1 MNYGQLK
8 AAMTAYT
15 HRSDAAAMA
24 DSFLP
29 IAEQRIY
36 FGESNS
42 PAIRVSSML
51 STVTMAD
58 GTRPAGF
65 LEAKKVFEQDRPWMP
80 LEFRPMEFMN
90 HECRAFSWDGETMV
104 LSRDM
109 AFPMQLTYYG
119 QFSTPAL
126 DTDTNPILTK
136 FPNVY
141 LTSMLVEFARWAR
154 DDEMLV
160 REAGNYASAVSSAQ
174 SADQRAQHSG
184 SMLVMRKRP

>member
-1 MNYGQLK
+1 MKYGQLK

-24 DSFLP
+24 DVFLP

-36 FGESNS
+36 FGENNS
-42 PAIRVSSML
+42 PAVRLSSML
-51 STVTMAD
+51 STVTLAD
-58 GTRPAGF
+58 GTRPVGF
-65 LEAKKVFEQDRPWMP
+65 IEAKKVFELNRPECP

-90 HECRAFSWDGETMV
+90 RECRAFSWDGETMI

-119 QFSTPAL
+119 QFATPAL
-126 DTDTNPILTK
+126 DSDTNPILAK

-184 SMLVMRKRP
+184 SMLVMRARP

>member
-24 DSFLP
+24 DVFLP

-36 FGESNS
+36 FGENNS
-42 PAIRVSSML
+42 PAVRLSSML
-51 STVTMAD
+51 STVTLAS

-65 LEAKKVFEQDRPWMP
+65 IEAKKVFEIDRPECP
-80 LEFRPMEFMN
+80 LQFRPMEFMD
-90 HECRAFSWDGETMV
+90 HECRAYSWDGEIMV
-104 LSRDM
+104 LSRDL
-109 AFPMQLTYYG
+109 AFPVQLTYYG
-119 QFSTPAL
+119 RFSAPVTDA
-126 DTDTNPILTK
+126 DTNPILEK

-141 LTSMLVEFARWAR
+141 LTSMLVEYARWAQ
-154 DDEMLV
+154 DNEMIV
-160 REAGNYASAVSSAQ
+160 REAGSYASAVSSAQ

-184 SMLVMRKRP
+184 SMLVMRRRP

>member
-15 HRSDAAAMA
+15 HRSDVAAMVDA
-24 DSFLP
+24 FLP

-42 PAIRVSSML
+42 PAVRLSSML
-51 STVTMAD
+51 STVTMTD
-58 GTRPAGF
+58 GTRPTGF
-65 LEAKKVFEQDRPWMP
+65 LEAKKVFELSRPQCP
-80 LEFRPMEFMN
+80 LEFRPMEFMD
-90 HECRAFSWDGETMV
+90 HECRAFSWDGEKLV

-119 QFSTPAL
+119 QFATPVL
-126 DTDTNPILTK
+126 DADTNPILTK
-136 FPNVY
+136 YPNVY
-141 LTSMLVEFARWAR
+141 LTSLLVEYARWAQ
-154 DDEMLV
+154 DNEMIV
-160 REAGNYASAVSSAQ
+160 REAGSYTSAVASAQ

-184 SMLVMRKRP
+184 SMLVMRGRR

>member
-8 AAMTAYT
+8 AAITAYT
-15 HRSDAAAMA
+15 HRSDAAAMV
-24 DSFLP
+24 DVFMP

-36 FGESNS
+36 FGENNS
-42 PAIRVSSML
+42 PAVRLSSML
-51 STVTMAD
+51 TTVTLAN
-58 GTRPAGF
+58 GTRPVGF
-65 LEAKKVFEQDRPWMP
+65 IEAKKVFELNRPECP
-80 LEFRPMEFMN
+80 LEFRPMEFMDR
-90 HECRAFSWDGETMV
+90 ECRAFSWDGEILV

-141 LTSMLVEFARWAR
+141 LTSILVEFARWVR

-184 SMLVMRKRP
+184 SMLVMRPRP

>member
-15 HRSDAAAMA
+15 HRSDAATMA
-24 DSFLP
+24 DVFLP

-36 FGESNS
+36 FGENNS
-42 PAIRVSSML
+42 PAVRLSSML
-51 STVTMAD
+51 STVTLAD
-58 GTRPAGF
+58 GTRPVGF
-65 LEAKKVFEQDRPWMP
+65 IEAKKVFELNRPECP
-80 LEFRPMEFMN
+80 LEFRPMEFMDR
-90 HECRAFSWDGETMV
+90 ECRKFSWDGETLV

-109 AFPMQLTYYG
+109 AFPMQMTYYG
-119 QFSTPAL
+119 QLTTPVA
-126 DTDTNPILTK
+126 DADTNPILTR

-141 LTSMLVEFARWAR
+141 LTSILVEFARWAR

-184 SMLVMRKRP
+184 SMLVMRPRP

>member
-24 DSFLP
+24 DVFIP

-36 FGESNS
+36 FGENNS
-42 PAIRVSSML
+42 PAVRLSSML
-51 STVTMAD
+51 STVTLVS

-65 LEAKKVFEQDRPWMP
+65 IEAKKVFEIDRPECP
-80 LEFRPMEFMN
+80 LQFRPMEFMD

-141 LTSMLVEFARWAR
+141 LTSLLVEYARWVR

>member
-24 DSFLP
+24 DVFLP

-36 FGESNS
+36 FGENNS
-42 PAIRVSSML
+42 PAVRLSSML
-51 STVTMAD
+51 STVTLAN
-58 GTRPAGF
+58 GTMPVDF
-65 LEAKKVFEQDRPWMP
+65 IEAKKVFELNRPECP
-80 LEFRPMEFMN
+80 LEFRPMEFMDR
-90 HECRAFSWDGETMV
+90 ECRKFSWDGEILV

-109 AFPMQLTYYG
+109 AFPMQMTYYG
-119 QFSTPAL
+119 QLATPVA
-126 DTDTNPILTK
+126 DADTNPILSK

-141 LTSMLVEFARWAR
+141 LASILVEFARWAR

-184 SMLVMRKRP
+184 SMLVMRARP